1 MALSFRMSISSSLV
15 LELELLHE
23 VDERLHALD
32 GHGVVDGSAHTARE
46 TVSFEGDEPRAFRLF
61 DELGVQLRG
70 GSDEGDVHHGAIL
83 GIHLVFV
90 ERRVVDEVVE
100 HRGFLAVDLLH
111 RGDAAH
117 LLEIA
122 HVEHHDVDWPAGGRV
137 VEAVVRRMD
146 GIFEH
151 GGADRHLAAQ
161 HILSHDDEGDAR
173 GSEVLLRAGVDQ
185 GVLVHVRDLAHD
197 AGGHVGHQGSAAV
210 GQIVPLGAEDGVV
223 LGDVDVV
230 DVIPEILAGD
240 LGDVGVARLFGGRD
254 QADVAVFYRF
264 FISLLGEVA
273 RHDVVC
279 ATLLQKIEGDR
290 LELRGRAA
298 LEKEHFILVGDVHQ
312 LAHEGD
318 AFVVDGLVDLAAV
331 AELHDAHA

>member
-1 MALSFRMSISSSLV
+1 
-15 LELELLHE
+15 
-23 VDERLHALD
+23 
-32 GHGVVDGSAHTARE
+32 
-46 TVSFEGDEPRAFRLF
+46 
-61 DELGVQLRG
+61 
-70 GSDEGDVHHGAIL
+70 
-83 GIHLVFV
+83 
-90 ERRVVDEVVE
+90 
-100 HRGFLAVDLLH
+100 
-111 RGDAAH
+111 
-117 LLEIA
+117 
-122 HVEHHDVDWPAGGRV
+122 
-137 VEAVVRRMD
+137 MD

-197 AGGHVGHQGSAAV
+197 AGGHVGHEGGAAV

-223 LGDVDVV
+223 LGDVDIV
-230 DVIPEILAGD
+230 DVIAEVLARH
-240 LGDVGVARLFGGRD
+240 LG
-254 QADVAVFYRF
+254 
-264 FISLLGEVA
+264 GEVA
-273 RHDVVC
+273 RHDVVR

-331 AELHDAHA
+331 AELHDAHAGAFIIRDLPACLFQHLQGEHAGACGEIVNSHSCLLELYLTRTLYNICPRRVKKLRKKTRRRRFFPRGSRRLP